1 MNTHLQLLSM
11 TVYYPGYNYLFASTS
26 DKQDVPY
33 FIRLRK
39 EYLRAVLQDLHD
51 VFHHVYVLLEN
62 LTENRFAIVR
72 YHDYVRSQM
81 QRPSLDRDD
90 AFTIP
95 QFMQHYDLLHE
106 LDEFRVRFFTEVF
119 YYEQSFT
126 PHVLEI
132 VYQHYLKYLCEQ
144 KLREH
149 TPVSLTPESLRE
161 YGLTEA
167 DAKSVCACIEEC
179 NPSIAADVQVEYDV
193 LSTFD
198 SIEK

>member
-1 MNTHLQLLSM
+1 M

-26 DKQDVPY
+26 DKQEVPC

-39 EYLRAVLQDLHD
+39 QYLRAVLQDLHD

-62 LTENRFAIVR
+62 LPENRFAIVR
-72 YHDYVRSQM
+72 YRDHVRNLM

-106 LDEFRVRFFTEVF
+106 WDEFRVRFFTEVF

-126 PHVLEI
+126 PYVLEI
-132 VYQHYLKYLCEQ
+132 VHRHYLKYLCEQ
-144 KLREH
+144 KLPEMS
-149 TPVSLTPESLRE
+149 PVSLTPESLCE

-167 DAKSVCACIEEC
+167 DAKSVRACIEEC

-193 LSTFD
+193 LSTLD
-198 SIEK
+198 SNEK